1 MSVFGVFRFV
11 RWVLA
16 LVGVVALVLCGML
29 ATPVKSLPPL
39 ASIHAGAR
47 AIGRQES
54 RNSAVSKHTTALGSP
69 IASMPLTMVRAIGLR
84 SSCLDPRPRR
94 TKTHRDRLAA
104 IPSGDGFRQCA

>member
-11 RWVLA
+11 RWALA

-47 AIGRQES
+47 AIGKAGTQPFPSTR
-54 RNSAVSKHTTALGSP
+54 RHLARLSP
-69 IASMPLTMVRAIGLR
+69 LCR
-84 SSCLDPRPRR
+84 
-94 TKTHRDRLAA
+94 
-104 IPSGDGFRQCA
+104 